1 MNERLTKILSVFHE
15 PSPCDKKKLTKN
27 FVRLVA
33 ETPVEEVIPYLQEK
47 RILSIEHVEDIL
59 YQNTEKNKVRQLLMT
74 LIRRGPKAFPT
85 FVEALR
91 LTDSNSLVELLE

>member
-85 FVEALR
+85 VVEALR

>member
-1 MNERLTKILSVFHE
+1 MDAG
-15 PSPCDKKKLTKN
+15 DKKKLTKN

-33 ETPVEEVIPYLQEK
+33 ETPVEEVVPYLQEK
-47 RILSIEHVEDIL
+47 RILSDEHVEDIL
-59 YQNTEKNKVRQLLMT
+59 YQNTEKNKVRQLLMI

-91 LTDSNSLVELLE
+91 LTDCISLVELLV